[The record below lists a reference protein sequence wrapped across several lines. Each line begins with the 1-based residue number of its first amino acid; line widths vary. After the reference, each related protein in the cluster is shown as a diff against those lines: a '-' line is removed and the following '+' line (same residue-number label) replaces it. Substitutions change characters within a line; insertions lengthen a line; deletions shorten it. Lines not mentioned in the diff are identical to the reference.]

1 MDQCKNKKVVCPK
14 CNGNGYIKIPH
25 KLIKKERITQCSVC
39 NSEGE
44 MDENK
49 VNSIYIDSSGVHR
62 VH

>member
-1 MDQCKNKKVVCPK
+1 MDQLKNKKVICPK

-25 KLIKKERITQCSVC
+25 KLIKKERITQCDMC
-39 NSEGE
+39 NSQGE
-44 MDENK
+44 INENK

>member
-1 MDQCKNKKVVCPK
+1 MDQLKNKKVVCPK

-25 KLIKKERITQCSVC
+25 QLIKKERITQCGVC

-44 MDENK
+44 IDENK

-62 VH
+62 MH